1 MPSLQVRELPEPIYR
16 KLAAEADKEHRSL
29 SQQAIAVLA
38 RGLGVAEDAK
48 ERRKRILDDLRKSP
62 IKTMGKRAVNPAD
75 LIREDRNR

>member
-16 KLAAEADKEHRSL
+16 KLLTEAEKEHRSL
-29 SQQAIAVLA
+29 AQQAIAVLA

-48 ERRKRILDDLRKSP
+48 ERRRRVLEQMHRFPVKQI
-62 IKTMGKRAVNPAD
+62 GKKVLNPVD